1 MATFSSVTPQHI
13 LQAIA
18 EYDDRG
24 GDAFLGLYGFG
35 PSTGYWL
42 VHEGRR
48 YDSKAVLGVA
58 HKYATGRVAPAEEF
72 SGGEQGAAAVLR
84 KRGFVVDGPPTP
96 AAAPG
101 SPRAQRSAPRASSRT
116 SHQTPAR
123 RTPAAEREAA
133 ICPTCFTALPA
144 TGVCDFCG

>member
-72 SGGEQGAAAVLR
+72 RGGEHGAAEVLR
-84 KRGFVVDGPPTP
+84 KHGFVVDGPPTP
-96 AAAPG
+96 AG
-101 SPRAQRSAPRASSRT
+101 AQRTSRSAPRSSART
-116 SHQTPAR
+116 AHQPAAR
-123 RTPAAEREAA
+123 RTPAVEREAA